1 MKRSKP
7 EGLQVGEGDY
17 LAHFWCSTSK
27 ASQWLVVANRRS
39 RDEIMREI
47 YSFFDL
53 YCSQA
58 KMAVSAYY
66 CLGVEWLYETH
77 AFGDSQR

>member
-1 MKRSKP
+1 M
-7 EGLQVGEGDY
+7 QVGEGDY

-39 RDEIMREI
+39 RNEIMREI

-53 YCSQA
+53 YRSQA
-58 KMAVSAYY
+58 KTADITYN
-66 CLGVEWLYETH
+66 CLGVEWMYETH
-77 AFGDSQR
+77 TFGDSQ